1 MNEIAEKTLAK
12 MYSEYS
18 KAGVNDWISIDTP
31 VGKQL
36 ASMGLVT
43 ENILGEFK
51 LTNAGIAYMEH

>member
-1 MNEIAEKTLAK
+1 MTDIAEKALAK

-18 KAGVNDWISIDTP
+18 GTGVNDWQSIDSP

-51 LTNAGIAYMEH
+51 LTNTGIAYMDR